1 MAQQSIWDILQN
13 IQPPDRPPTAYE
25 QAKADVAAFNANP
38 RAYSDSQKMDIVARA
53 KQLGLDYSKGSQGDV
68 ATGKEKALAFGGGA
82 LDAILFGILK
92 DKWYSDTRTE
102 KYKNAGKLAGTGI
115 SFLIPS
121 GSIGVA
127 GRLIGGAGKGA
138 KAMLGTAKAL
148 GSYGKATKIIKV
160 AAQANR
166 YEDIL
171 SVAQKSVEI
180 AKAAHKAG
188 GTAETASQLKRAL
201 ALLKST
207 KNALVPAAQ
216 EIAGK
221 AIGWKETLAA
231 VNKARQAATA
241 AEYAKAALR
250 LQVAARAAQNAG
262 FEENEKP
269 YENPALMQQY
279 LMTLPGYQQQPLGN

>member
-115 SFLIPS
+115 SFLIPA

-127 GRLIGGAGKGA
+127 GRLIGGAGKGS
-138 KAMLGTAKAL
+138 KALLGTAKAL
-148 GSYGKATKIIKV
+148 SSVGTVAKGTK
-160 AAQANR
+160 
-166 YEDIL
+166 
-171 SVAQKSVEI
+171 
-180 AKAAHKAG
+180 
-188 GTAETASQLKRAL
+188 
-201 ALLKST
+201 
-207 KNALVPAAQ
+207 
-216 EIAGK
+216 K
-221 AIGWKETLAA
+221 AITIKQAIAA
-231 VNKARQAATA
+231 ANKARQAATA

-250 LQVAARAAQNAG
+250 LQMAARAAQNAG

-269 YENPALMQQY
+269 YENSALMQQY
-279 LMTLPGYQQQPLGN
+279 LMTLPGYQQQSLGN